1 MPAKSSK
8 LSTILK
14 LLSRPNGAT
23 IEQLQKVTTW
33 QRHSIR
39 AAITG
44 LRKKGHEIRCEKN
57 AKGLTTYCV
66 AKAT

>member
-1 MPAKSSK
+1 MPAKPPK
-8 LSTILK
+8 TATILK

-23 IEQLQKVTTW
+23 IEQLQKVTAW
-33 QRHSIR
+33 QPHSIR

-44 LRKKGHEIRCEKN
+44 LRKKGHEIRRQKN
-57 AKGLTTYCV
+57 AKGLSVYRV